1 MQGRLVTLEWPGDD
15 DWAAIASWLRPGSP
29 AAVLSGDWELLG
41 AAEVEQANRSGR
53 VHHLVIRSKDGERI
67 GTVSYQRSGR
77 IGGFTVG
84 GAIGSPELWRRG
96 YGAEAVVLLVD
107 YLFHQLDAHRVQVTT
122 AGYNKGVIRLMTKTP
137 FVVEGIL
144 RDHCYLDGRYHDA
157 IVWGLLRDEH
167 YASLKP
173 SEDNRVLA
181 VGLADFLSD
190 DDKTQARAVLAEHL
204 ASGRRTALDAYL
216 DGAAEPARPAAPVAA
231 GAAEAGPPAAEFTEP
246 AEPAEL
252 TELTEPAEL
261 TAPIGTAAPRAAE
274 AGAPAPA
281 GGVA

>member
-41 AAEVEQANRSGR
+41 AAEVEAANRSGR
-53 VHHLVIRSKDGERI
+53 VHHLVIRTKDGDGI

-122 AGYNKGVIRLMTKTP
+122 AGYNKGIIRLMTKTP

-144 RDHCYLDGRYHDA
+144 RDHCYLDGAYHDS

-173 SEDNRVLA
+173 SADNRVLA
-181 VGLADFLSD
+181 VGLEDFVD
-190 DDKTQARAVLAEHL
+190 GDDKAQARAVLAEHL
-204 ASGRRTALDAYL
+204 TTTGRTALAEFLADASAHH
-216 DGAAEPARPAAPVAA
+216 DEATPGAAARADEPDATARTDEPVPAAAAPAR
-231 GAAEAGPPAAEFTEP
+231 GAA
-246 AEPAEL
+246 
-252 TELTEPAEL
+252 
-261 TAPIGTAAPRAAE
+261 
-274 AGAPAPA
+274 
-281 GGVA
+281 

>member
-41 AAEVEQANRSGR
+41 AAEVEAANRSGR
-53 VHHLVIRSKDGERI
+53 VHHLVIRTKDGDGI

-122 AGYNKGVIRLMTKTP
+122 AGYNKGIIRLMTKTP

-144 RDHCYLDGRYHDA
+144 RDHCYLDGAYHDS

-173 SEDNRVLA
+173 SDDNRVLA
-181 VGLADFLSD
+181 VGLADFVD
-190 DDKTQARAVLAEHL
+190 GDDKAQARAVLAEHL
-204 ASGRRTALDAYL
+204 TTTGRTALAEFLDDGPARH
-216 DGAAEPARPAAPVAA
+216 DGATPDAAA
-231 GAAEAGPPAAEFTEP
+231 GADGLDATARTDEPVPAA
-246 AEPAEL
+246 
-252 TELTEPAEL
+252 
-261 TAPIGTAAPRAAE
+261 AAPARGAA
-274 AGAPAPA
+274 
-281 GGVA
+281 

>member
-53 VHHLVIRSKDGERI
+53 VHHLVIRTKDGERI

-144 RDHCYLDGRYHDA
+144 RDHCYLDGRFHDA

-204 ASGRRTALDAYL
+204 ATGRRTALDAYL
-216 DGAAEPARPAAPVAA
+216 DEAPGPARPAAPSAA
-231 GAAEAGPPAAEFTEP
+231 GTAGTAEPDLLGTEP
-246 AEPAEL
+246 AAPLA
-252 TELTEPAEL
+252 TE
-261 TAPIGTAAPRAAE
+261 
-274 AGAPAPA
+274 APAPA
-281 GGVA
+281 PARGAA

>member
-1 MQGRLVTLEWPGDD
+1 MTLEWPGDD

-53 VHHLVIRSKDGERI
+53 VHHLVIRTKDGERI

-122 AGYNKGVIRLMTKTP
+122 AGYNKGIIRLMTKTP
-137 FVVEGIL
+137 FTVEGIL

-173 SEDNRVLA
+173 SDDNRVLN
-181 VGLADFLSD
+181 VGLDDFVPE
-190 DDKTQARAVLAEHL
+190 DDKTQARAILAAHL
-204 ASGRRTALDAYL
+204 ATPGRRTALTAYL
-216 DGAAEPARPAAPVAA
+216 DDH
-231 GAAEAGPPAAEFTEP
+231 T
-246 AEPAEL
+246 
-252 TELTEPAEL
+252 
-261 TAPIGTAAPRAAE
+261 RAAE
-274 AGAPAPA
+274 AAEAAETTEATGTAKAAEATASEEADGPAPA
-281 GGVA
+281 RGAA

>member
-15 DWAAIASWLRPGSP
+15 DWAAIATWLRPGSP

-41 AAEVEQANRSGR
+41 AAEIEQANRAGR
-53 VHHLVIRSKDGERI
+53 VHNLVIRTKDGDRI

-84 GAIGSPELWRRG
+84 GAIGAPELWRRG

-122 AGYNKGVIRLMTKTP
+122 AGYNKGIIRLMTKTP

-144 RDHCYLDGRYHDA
+144 RDHCYLDGAYHDA

-181 VGLADFLSD
+181 VGLEDFVSE
-190 DDKTQARAVLAEHL
+190 DDKTQARAVLVEHL
-204 ASGRRTALDAYL
+204 AARGRTALDGYL
-216 DGAAEPARPAAPVAA
+216 GGAGRPAAPAEPSAAPAAPSAAPAGPSAAPSVEPLAAGEPAPAA
-231 GAAEAGPPAAEFTEP
+231 GAA
-246 AEPAEL
+246 
-252 TELTEPAEL
+252 
-261 TAPIGTAAPRAAE
+261 
-274 AGAPAPA
+274 
-281 GGVA
+281 

>member
-53 VHHLVIRSKDGERI
+53 VHHLVIRTKDGERI

-122 AGYNKGVIRLMTKTP
+122 AGYNKGIIRLMTKTP
-137 FVVEGIL
+137 FTVEGIL
-144 RDHCYLDGRYHDA
+144 RDHCYLDGQYHDA

-173 SEDNRVLA
+173 SDDDDNRVLN
-181 VGLADFLSD
+181 VGLDDFVSE
-190 DDKTQARAVLAEHL
+190 DDKTQARAILAEHL
-204 ASGRRTALDAYL
+204 STAGRRTALSAYL
-216 DGAAEPARPAAPVAA
+216 NDATRAADATAPPQATASEEADAPASARGAA
-231 GAAEAGPPAAEFTEP
+231 
-246 AEPAEL
+246 
-252 TELTEPAEL
+252 
-261 TAPIGTAAPRAAE
+261 
-274 AGAPAPA
+274 
-281 GGVA
+281 

>member
-53 VHHLVIRSKDGERI
+53 VHHLVIRTKDGERI
-67 GTVSYQRSGR
+67 GAVSYQRSGR

-204 ASGRRTALDAYL
+204 ATGRRTALDAYL
-216 DGAAEPARPAAPVAA
+216 DGAAGPARPAVPLAA
-231 GAAEAGPPAAEFTEP
+231 KTPEAGPLTAEITEITET
-246 AEPAEL
+246 AEPA
-252 TELTEPAEL
+252 
-261 TAPIGTAAPRAAE
+261 APPAAE

-281 GGVA
+281 RGAA

>member
-41 AAEVEQANRSGR
+41 AAEVEAANRSGR
-53 VHHLVIRSKDGERI
+53 VHHLVIRTKDGAGI

-122 AGYNKGVIRLMTKTP
+122 AGYNKGIIRLMTKTP

-144 RDHCYLDGRYHDA
+144 RDHCYLDGAYHDS

-173 SEDNRVLA
+173 SADNRVLA
-181 VGLADFLSD
+181 VGLEDFVD
-190 DDKTQARAVLAEHL
+190 GDDKAQARAVLAEHL
-204 ASGRRTALDAYL
+204 TTTGRTALAEFL
-216 DGAAEPARPAAPVAA
+216 DGAPAHHDAATPDAAARADEPVTTARTDEPVPAAAAPAR
-231 GAAEAGPPAAEFTEP
+231 GAA
-246 AEPAEL
+246 
-252 TELTEPAEL
+252 
-261 TAPIGTAAPRAAE
+261 
-274 AGAPAPA
+274 
-281 GGVA
+281 

>member
-53 VHHLVIRSKDGERI
+53 VHHLVIRTKDGEGI

-122 AGYNKGVIRLMTKTP
+122 AGYNKGIIRLMTKTR

-144 RDHCYLDGRYHDA
+144 RDHCYLDGAYHDS

-167 YASLKP
+167 YASLQP
-173 SEDNRVLA
+173 SADNRVLA
-181 VGLADFLSD
+181 VGLADFVD
-190 DDKTQARAVLAEHL
+190 EDDKLQARAILAEHL
-204 ASGRRTALDAYL
+204 VTTRRTALAGFLDDEAAAGHDEAAPGRGDGPHDAV
-216 DGAAEPARPAAPVAA
+216 AATGSVPVPGPVPAA
-231 GAAEAGPPAAEFTEP
+231 
-246 AEPAEL
+246 
-252 TELTEPAEL
+252 
-261 TAPIGTAAPRAAE
+261 
-274 AGAPAPA
+274 APA
-281 GGVA
+281 GGAL

>member
-41 AAEVEQANRSGR
+41 AAEVEAANRSGR
-53 VHHLVIRSKDGERI
+53 VHHLVIRTKDGAGI

-122 AGYNKGVIRLMTKTP
+122 AGYNKGIIRLMTKTP

-144 RDHCYLDGRYHDA
+144 RDHCYLDGAYHDS

-173 SEDNRVLA
+173 SDDNRVLA
-181 VGLADFLSD
+181 VGLEDFVD
-190 DDKTQARAVLAEHL
+190 GDDKAQARAVLAEHL
-204 ASGRRTALDAYL
+204 TTTGRTALTEFL
-216 DGAAEPARPAAPVAA
+216 DGTPAHHDGATPDAARAGELDATVRAGEPVPAAAAPAR
-231 GAAEAGPPAAEFTEP
+231 GAA
-246 AEPAEL
+246 
-252 TELTEPAEL
+252 
-261 TAPIGTAAPRAAE
+261 
-274 AGAPAPA
+274 
-281 GGVA
+281 

>member
-53 VHHLVIRSKDGERI
+53 VHHLVIRTKDGAGI

-122 AGYNKGVIRLMTKTP
+122 AGYNKGIIRLMTKTR

-144 RDHCYLDGRYHDA
+144 RDHCYLDGAYHDS

-173 SEDNRVLA
+173 SADNRVLA
-181 VGLADFLSD
+181 VGLADFVD
-190 DDKTQARAVLAEHL
+190 EDDKIQARAILTEHL
-204 ASGRRTALDAYL
+204 AATRRTALAGYL
-216 DGAAEPARPAAPVAA
+216 DDGAARDHDA
-231 GAAEAGPPAAEFTEP
+231 
-246 AEPAEL
+246 
-252 TELTEPAEL
+252 
-261 TAPIGTAAPRAAE
+261 
-274 AGAPAPA
+274 APAPGSGPVPETVPA
-281 GGVA
+281 AAPARGAA

>member
-53 VHHLVIRSKDGERI
+53 VHHLVIRTKDGEGI

-122 AGYNKGVIRLMTKTP
+122 AGYNKGIIRLMTKTP

-144 RDHCYLDGRYHDA
+144 RDHCYLDGAYHDS
-157 IVWGLLRDEH
+157 IVWGVLRDEH

-173 SEDNRVLA
+173 STDNRVLA
-181 VGLADFLSD
+181 VGLEDFVD
-190 DDKTQARAVLAEHL
+190 EDDKTQARAILAEHL
-204 ASGRRTALDAYL
+204 TTTRRTALAGFLDDNAARH
-216 DGAAEPARPAAPVAA
+216 DGAAPE
-231 GAAEAGPPAAEFTEP
+231 GAATAGPHDAGR
-246 AEPAEL
+246 
-252 TELTEPAEL
+252 
-261 TAPIGTAAPRAAE
+261 TAG
-274 AGAPAPA
+274 PAPA
-281 GGVA
+281 ATSARGVA